1 MKKKKKTSIMVTRGP
16 SLSLFFFFAE
26 RKRKTCEL
34 FFTDYN
40 AAIQHR
46 EILYF

>member
-1 MKKKKKTSIMVTRGP
+1 MKKKYFYNGYTWAF
-16 SLSLFFFFAE
+16 SLSFFFFFAE